1 MRVAVIGAGPAGTRA
16 VEVLVRAGHRPVW
29 IDEAAANGGR
39 IYQRPVA
46 GTARSHRDLYGT
58 EAAKAEA
65 IHALGERLRAASD
78 WRPGTLVWNIRPGV
92 LDTLCAGR
100 HGTIGFDRAILCTGA
115 MDRIVPVPGWTLPGV
130 FTLGGAQIAL
140 KAQGVAIGARVA
152 FIGTGPLLWLVAT
165 QYVKAGAEV
174 ALVLDTTPFTTK
186 ARAAA
191 GLLRDPA
198 TFARGLALVARLRM
212 AGVRVIEGGV
222 PVAIEGADAVGS
234 VRVRDRAGREHH
246 IACDAV
252 GLGFGLKP
260 ESQLADLAGVPFAF
274 DATQR
279 NWVPQHDRA
288 GRTAVPGICLA
299 GDGAGIAGADAA
311 ELAGARAAWAAIEDG
326 GGAVDRAEVARLDR
340 ALARIP
346 PFRAALERAFP
357 YPATLA
363 ARTPDATIVCRCE
376 AITAEEL
383 RAAARATHVTGGAPE
398 VNRAKA
404 FTRVGMG
411 RCQGRVCGP
420 PAAEILA
427 DALGCDIAAVGRLR
441 GQPPVKPIPI
451 LAQAV
456 E

>member
-1 MRVAVIGAGPAGTRA
+1 MRVAVVGAGPAGTRA

-29 IDEAAANGGR
+29 IDEAPANGGR

-46 GTARSHRDLYGT
+46 GTTRDHRTLYGT

-65 IHALGERLRAASD
+65 IHALGDRLREAAD
-78 WRPGTLVWNIRPGV
+78 WRPGTLVWNIRPG
-92 LDTLCAGR
+92 LLHTLRDGT
-100 HGTIGFDRAILCTGA
+100 HETIGFDRAILCTGA
-115 MDRIVPVPGWTLPGV
+115 MDRIVPIPGWTLPGV
-130 FTLGGAQIAL
+130 FTLGGSQIAL
-140 KAQGVAIGARVA
+140 KAQGVSIGSRVA

-165 QYVKAGAEV
+165 QYAKAGAEV
-174 ALVLDTTPFTTK
+174 VLMLDTTPFATK
-186 ARAAA
+186 ARATI

-198 TFARGLALVARLRM
+198 TFAKGMALVARLHLS
-212 AGVRVIEGGV
+212 GVRVIEGGV
-222 PVAIEGADAVGS
+222 PVAIEGAEAVEA
-234 VRVRDRAGREHH
+234 VRVRDRAGRAHRFE
-246 IACDAV
+246 CDAV
-252 GLGFGLKP
+252 ALGFGLKP

-279 NWVPQHDRA
+279 NWVPQHDGA
-288 GRTAVPGICLA
+288 GRTPVPGIYLA

-311 ELAGARAAWAAIEDG
+311 ERAGARAAWAVIEDAG
-326 GGAVDRAEVARLDR
+326 EAVDKAEVARLDR
-340 ALARIP
+340 ALLHIP

-357 YPATLA
+357 YPAALA
-363 ARTPDATIVCRCE
+363 AQTDDATIVCRCE
-376 AITAEEL
+376 AITAGEL
-383 RAAARATHVTGGAPE
+383 REAARETHATGGAPE

-427 DALGCDIAAVGRLR
+427 AALGCGVDQVGRLR

-451 LAQAV
+451 LAQAA

>member
-1 MRVAVIGAGPAGTRA
+1 MTVAVIGAGPAGTRA
-16 VEVLVRAGHRPVW
+16 VEVLVRAGYRPVW
-29 IDEAAANGGR
+29 IDEARENGGR

-46 GTARSHRDLYGT
+46 GTTRSHRDLYGT

-92 LDTLCAGR
+92 LDTLRDGR
-100 HGTIGFDRAILCTGA
+100 HEAVGFEHVIVCTGA
-115 MDRIVPVPGWTLPGV
+115 MDRIVPLPGWTLPGV
-130 FTLGGAQIAL
+130 FTLGAAQIAL
-140 KAQGVAIGARVA
+140 KAQGVAIGSRVA
-152 FIGTGPLLWLVAT
+152 FIGTGPLLWLVAM
-165 QYVKAGAEV
+165 QYVRAGAEV
-174 ALVLDTTPFTTK
+174 ALVLDTTPFATK
-186 ARAAA
+186 MRAAA
-191 GLLRDPA
+191 GLLRDTA
-198 TFARGLALVARLRM
+198 TFAKGLALVARLRM

-222 PVAIEGADAVGS
+222 PIAIEGADAVAS
-234 VRVRDRAGREHH
+234 VQVRDRAGREHR

-260 ESQLADLAGVPFAF
+260 ESQLADLAGVPFSF
-274 DATQR
+274 EVTQR
-279 NWVPQHDRA
+279 NWVPQHDRT
-288 GRTAVPGICLA
+288 GRTAVPGIYLA

-326 GGAVDRAEVARLDR
+326 GGVAGTAELARLDR

-357 YPATLA
+357 YPAALA
-363 ARTPDATIVCRCE
+363 ARAPDTTIVCRCE
-376 AITAEEL
+376 AITAGEL
-383 RAAARATHVTGGAPE
+383 RAAARETHVTGGAPE

-427 DALGCDIAAVGRLR
+427 DALGCGIAEVGRLR

-451 LAQAV
+451 LVQAA